1 MLFYKFIK
9 QRKASLAFEYKRGF
23 LICAVCRMKKRI
35 ILKCR
40 LKNFLSGIGVFGLI
54 SCYSIRVFHTALLV
68 IFSAENHSNGF

>member
-1 MLFYKFIK
+1 MLFYQFIK

-40 LKNFLSGIGVFGLI
+40 
-54 SCYSIRVFHTALLV
+54 
-68 IFSAENHSNGF
+68 